1 MPVPP
6 SRPPHPCGMTV
17 RLTRLKIMLGVVI
30 LVCSGCTIDLG
41 DSSPAPES
49 DVRTGFVRA
58 EGRGLVVDG
67 QPTRLKAVN
76 FTNEYELDIVPN
88 ELLTSGHHSERDY
101 ERVKDLGFD
110 SIRFAFK
117 GDWYMEDPDSFW
129 AWLDQNVEWAR
140 QHGVRLILD
149 LHIPIGGYWLGSST
163 GAADFDMWTDDELRQ
178 QNIDLWASIAKRYR
192 EEPAVAA
199 YDLLNEPVTIDSS
212 GEQWR
217 SLAQDIADAIRSV
230 DQNHLLVVGAVYGM
244 DGAFDPEGAKRHL
257 LVDDD
262 NVMYDFH
269 FYDPYRYTH
278 QFASWVPTLRDG
290 GRYPD
295 PDHLVPTTPPRVLKG
310 NRIGTPSLPTG
321 TSSWTEFDSGKVT
334 LDERAA
340 TAASPQIVVE
350 GGMSGTVHIDSIRV
364 TEYDPSG
371 VEIREVLQD
380 QLTGDST
387 TTWFPWTGQDGGLSS
402 VKHTRES
409 SGHHDDASLSISGT
423 VTSGAGWSSSENLF
437 TVVPGNQYRIQ
448 GYMRGD
454 EVTGLEGRTPRVGL
468 QLELYGEQ
476 PDAPGDGF
484 MARDIEYVDQIMAEN
499 LRFGAEHKVPMS
511 VLEFG
516 AVRHVFEID
525 GKGGDQWVSDVLTL
539 LRKYDLSFAYWEY
552 HGPEMGIYLDLDGE
566 EGEPNDAL
574 QETLR
579 RELLTDDD

>member
-1 MPVPP
+1 M
-6 SRPPHPCGMTV
+6 
-17 RLTRLKIMLGVVI
+17 
-30 LVCSGCTIDLG
+30 
-41 DSSPAPES
+41 
-49 DVRTGFVRA
+49 
-58 EGRGLVVDG
+58 VVDG
-67 QPTRLKAVN
+67 QPTRFKAVN

-310 NRIGTPSLPTG
+310 NRIGTPPLPTG
-321 TSSWTEFDSGKVT
+321 TTSWTEFDSGKVT

-340 TAASPQIVVE
+340 TTASPQIVVE

-380 QLTGDST
+380 QLTEDST
-387 TTWFPWTGQDGGLSS
+387 TTWFPWTGQDGGASS
-402 VKHTRES
+402 VTHTRES
-409 SGHHDDASLSISGT
+409 SGHQDDASLSISGT

-437 TVVPGNQYRIQ
+437 TVSPGNQYRIQ

-454 EVTGLEGRTPRVGL
+454 EVTGLQGRSPRVGL

-484 MARDIEYVDQIMAEN
+484 MARDIEYLDQIMAEN
-499 LRFGAEHKVPMS
+499 LRFGAEHEVPMS

-525 GKGGDQWVSDVLTL
+525 GKGGDQWASDVLTL

-579 RELLTDDD
+579 RELLADDD

>member
-1 MPVPP
+1 MPVPS
-6 SRPPHPCGMTV
+6 SRPLHPRGMTV
-17 RLTRLKIMLGVVI
+17 RLTRLQVVLAVVI
-30 LVCSGCTIDLG
+30 LGCSGCAIGLEN
-41 DSSPAPES
+41 SSPAPEN
-49 DVRTGFVRA
+49 DVLTGFVQA

-76 FTNEYELDIVPN
+76 FTNEYELDIPPD

-101 ERVKDLGFD
+101 QRVKGLGFD

-117 GDWYMEDPDSFW
+117 GDWYVQDPESFW

-192 EEPAVAA
+192 EEPAVGA
-199 YDLLNEPVTIDSS
+199 YDLLNEPVTTDSS

-230 DQNHLLVVGAVYGM
+230 DRNHLLVVGAVYGM
-244 DGAFDPEGAKRHL
+244 DGAFDPEGVKRQL

-278 QFASWVPTLRDG
+278 QFASWVPTARDG

-295 PDHLVPTTPPRVLKG
+295 PDHMVPTTPPRVLKG
-310 NRIGTPSLPTG
+310 NRIGTPPLPTG
-321 TSSWTEFDSGKVT
+321 TTSWTEYDSGKVT
-334 LDERAA
+334 IDQRDA
-340 TAASPQIVVE
+340 TTASPQIVVE

-387 TTWFPWTGQDGGLSS
+387 TTWFPWTGQDGGASS
-402 VKHTRES
+402 VTHTRES
-409 SGHHDDASLSISGT
+409 SGHQDDASLSISGT

-454 EVTGLEGRTPRVGL
+454 EVTGLQGRSPRVGL

-484 MARDIEYVDQIMAEN
+484 MARDIEYLDQIMAEN
-499 LRFGAEHKVPMS
+499 LRFGAEHEVPMS

-579 RELLTDDD
+579 RELLADDD